1 MNHLFESRITPRHI
15 QLAVGNDNELNKL
28 FDNVI
33 ISQGGVLPGIN
44 VSLLPNGT
52 KVSSNKSI
60 PVNVIGSQGY

>member
-1 MNHLFESRITPRHI
+1 MIPLFESSITPRHI
-15 QLAVGNDNELNKL
+15 QLAVGNDNELNQL

-44 VSLLPNGT
+44 MSLLPNAT

-60 PVNVIGSQGY
+60 PANTIGSQGY